1 MKKVYVL
8 LEWLEVDNCA
18 VHSVY
23 ASKEL
28 LVKALLETKNS
39 SVYSNAIYLW
49 EKTNVWS
56 NGTLIDKTKHDSFES
71 FLMEYVEKVL
81 SKSPQCL
88 FDNVYEAEVICE

>member
-39 SVYSNAIYLW
+39 SVYSNALYNWKDNRNI
-49 EKTNVWS
+49 
-56 NGTLIDKTKHDSFES
+56 IDKTKHDSFES
-71 FLMEYVEKVL
+71 FLMEYIEKAISKNPLCL
-81 SKSPQCL
+81 SDC
-88 FDNVYEAEVICE
+88 VYEAEVICE

>member
-8 LEWLEVDNCA
+8 LEWLEVDDCA

-39 SVYSNAIYLW
+39 SVYSNALYHWKANRNI
-49 EKTNVWS
+49 
-56 NGTLIDKTKHDSFES
+56 IDKTKHDSFES
-71 FLMEYVEKVL
+71 FLMEYIEKAISKNPLCL
-81 SKSPQCL
+81 SDC
-88 FDNVYEAEVICE
+88 VYEAEVICE

>member
-8 LEWLEVDNCA
+8 LEWLEVDVCG

-39 SVYSNAIYLW
+39 SVYSNAMAYWKKCIW
-49 EKTNVWS
+49 A
-56 NGTLIDKTKHDSFES
+56 NGTTVDKSRYDNFES
-71 FLMEYVEKVL
+71 FLIDYIEKVI
-81 SKSPQCL
+81 SKNPQCL
-88 FDNVYEAEVICE
+88 FDCVGEAEVICE